1 MARFRV
7 HTARPILRST
17 HFKASLFGKVAAAK
31 CPVVELNLFF
41 LTAWNEWNQ
50 QSVLEIDTILIQY
63 LARQT

>member
-7 HTARPILRST
+7 HTARPILRSR
-17 HFKASLFGKVAAAK
+17 HFKVSLFGKVAEAK
-31 CPVVELNLFF
+31 CPVVELNFFF